1 MPELPRT
8 APYFGVF
15 MQSPASSEASLTR
28 HPTPPATLPDPH
40 TGRALRIE
48 RVEVSGAICPS
59 CQQRAQGGFVSFVA
73 DLRLVYACPHCRGMV
88 WINGA

>member
-1 MPELPRT
+1 MPDLTRT

-15 MQSPASSEASLTR
+15 KQSIAAGEASLTR
-28 HPTPPATLPDPH
+28 HPQAPATLPDPH
-40 TGRALRIE
+40 TGHQLRIAT
-48 RVEVSGAICPS
+48 VEVSGAICPS
-59 CQQRAQGGFVSFVA
+59 CQRRAQGGFVSFVA